1 MRSVG
6 LMTVLTGASSS
17 STVTDSMSKDWVW
30 GNVPNS
36 FTVSLLDSV
45 TVRINRYAPVL
56 LRNLKLI
63 YPSEKVAS
71 CPNAT

>member
-1 MRSVG
+1 MI
-6 LMTVLTGASSS
+6 TVLTGASNS

-30 GNVPNS
+30 GSVPNS

-45 TVRINRYAPVL
+45 TVRIRRWAPVL
-56 LRNLKLI
+56 FRNLKLI

-71 CPNAT
+71 CPSGT